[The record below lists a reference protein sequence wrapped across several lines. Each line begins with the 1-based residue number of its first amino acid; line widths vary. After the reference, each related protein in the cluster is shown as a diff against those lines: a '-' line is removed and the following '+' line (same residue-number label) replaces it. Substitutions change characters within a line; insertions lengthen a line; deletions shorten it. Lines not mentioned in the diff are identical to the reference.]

1 MPSMK
6 TKIISFSI
14 QKGGSGKS
22 TSAATIGAILAAEG
36 QKVLLVDL
44 DPQASLTQGLGIEA
58 EGASIAEVLGGSK
71 RGTLKLADIIQPIKE
86 NLDLA
91 PSDIR
96 LASSELGLVSRYG
109 RENVLKQALA
119 EQAELYDLIII
130 DSPPSLGI
138 LTINALAASDFVII
152 PSLPSPPDLRGVRLF
167 LATLKDLQENG
178 LNDNL
183 KLLGIL
189 LVQFDGRTIAHKQ
202 ALEDL
207 KGEGLDVL
215 GIIPKGIK
223 VQESSGAQ
231 KLLIDYDPNGKPTA
245 AYFEAAERIKQ
256 CLK

>member
-1 MPSMK
+1 
-6 TKIISFSI
+6 
-14 QKGGSGKS
+14 
-22 TSAATIGAILAAEG
+22 
-36 QKVLLVDL
+36 
-44 DPQASLTQGLGIEA
+44 
-58 EGASIAEVLGGSK
+58 
-71 RGTLKLADIIQPIKE
+71 
-86 NLDLA
+86 
-91 PSDIR
+91 
-96 LASSELGLVSRYG
+96 
-109 RENVLKQALA
+109 
-119 EQAELYDLIII
+119 
-130 DSPPSLGI
+130 
-138 LTINALAASDFVII
+138 
-152 PSLPSPPDLRGVRLF
+152 VRLF